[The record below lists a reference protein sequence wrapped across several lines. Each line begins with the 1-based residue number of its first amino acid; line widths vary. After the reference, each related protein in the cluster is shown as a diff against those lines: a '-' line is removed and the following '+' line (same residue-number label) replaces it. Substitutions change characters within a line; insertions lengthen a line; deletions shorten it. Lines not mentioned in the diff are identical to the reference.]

1 MSFKSDMNDDLQSVF
16 FNLEEFGEQVTLTRS
31 GTQYS
36 MCGMFGVQCL
46 DGETLG
52 NDVSAI
58 SHRPRITVRSA
69 DLPGGVAR
77 KGDLWT
83 VAETPLHRSASLRA
97 VDFASEADGVV
108 VIQLE
113 YRRATSNV

>member
-1 MSFKSDMNDDLQSVF
+1 MSFKDDMIEDLDAVF
-16 FNLEEFGEQVTLTRS
+16 FNLEEHGEQLTLTR
-31 GTQYS
+31 GDCNFTMKGLYD
-36 MCGMFGVQCL
+36 VQCL
-46 DGETLG
+46 DGETLEG
-52 NDVSAI
+52 DVSAI
-58 SHRPRITVRSA
+58 SHRPCITVSSA

>member
-1 MSFKSDMNDDLQSVF
+1 MSFKDDLNSDLDTVF
-16 FNLEEFGEQVTLTRS
+16 FDLDEFGEQVTLTRGAQS
-31 GTQYS
+31 YTMRGLYD
-36 MCGMFGVQCL
+36 VQCL
-46 DGETLG
+46 DGETLEG
-52 NDVSAI
+52 DVSAI
-58 SHRPRITVRSA
+58 SHRPCITVSSA